1 MTKHN
6 LVLFS
11 VLCLTLL
18 LAACGTN
25 NTAIIQTIDGSGT
38 IVTAERDV
46 SGFSSIQINL
56 GADLFLTPS
65 DSESLSIE
73 ADDNLMD
80 YLKAEVR
87 NGILVISTPDNTSLK
102 PSQTIQLHVSFDEL
116 TTIEVNGSSGIT
128 GDDLNLDALT
138 VSFSGSGSAKLAGT
152 VNNQTIIIRGQ
163 ATINNF
169 DLSSQHVTIDISG
182 NGMLEV
188 NAEGTLNIT
197 VAGMGTIRYTGD
209 PTITE
214 NISGTATILQ
224 SQQ

>member
-11 VLCLTLL
+11 VLCLTVL

-25 NTAIIQTIDGSGT
+25 NTVNIQTIDGSGT
-38 IVTAERDV
+38 IVTGERDV

-56 GADLFLTPS
+56 GADLSLTSS

-80 YLKAEVR
+80 YIKAEVR
-87 NGILVISTPDNTSLK
+87 NGMLVISTPDNTSLK
-102 PSQTIQLHVSFDEL
+102 PSQPIQLHVSFKEL
-116 TTIEVNGSSGIT
+116 TTIEVNGSSAIT
-128 GDDLNLDALT
+128 GDDLNLDVLT
-138 VSFSGSGSAKLAGT
+138 VSFSGSGSTRLAGT
-152 VNNQTIIIRGQ
+152 VNNQTITIRGQ

-182 NGMLEV
+182 SGILEV
-188 NAEGTLNIT
+188 SAADTLNVT
-197 VAGMGTIRYTGD
+197 VAGMGTIRYKGD
-209 PTITE
+209 PTITR

-224 SQQ
+224 SQ